1 MKKLFPF
8 YLVVFM
14 TISSAIFAQEA
25 EDTTAIDYI
34 PEISLDTRLGFN
46 QSITDKSGRFYS
58 DGIYLNIDGNISPHF
73 SYSSNIK
80 FLSPEYGSNI
90 CWLLLTYEN
99 DWFSIS
105 AGKDAIFVG
114 GFEYDAMEVDT
125 YFDMSSLFY
134 NSFDCWQWGASAA
147 FYPAEGHSI
156 LLQVA
161 NSPLAYDPNNFAYAL
176 AWRSECDWYES
187 YWSVNLWQY
196 DKGAFV
202 KALNL
207 GNKFHMGDFSL
218 VLDYM
223 TRSYEFNNLFTED
236 FTALAMPS
244 YEGCSWC
251 RPFLKVGFERASDI
265 LEYDFV
271 GDNLFYGVGAEFF
284 PVRNY
289 RDLRVFATWTHNTE
303 YTQSHQINIGATWRM
318 DLTKAL
324 RKW

>member
-8 YLVVFM
+8 YLVVFL

-34 PEISLDTRLGFN
+34 PEISLDTRFGFN

-58 DGIYLNIDGNISPHF
+58 DGIYLNLSGNISPHF
-73 SYSSNIK
+73 SYTSNIK
-80 FLSPEYGSNI
+80 FLSPEYGSSI
-90 CWLLLTYEN
+90 CWLLLTYER
-99 DWFSIS
+99 DWFSVS
-105 AGKDAIFVG
+105 AGKDAIYVG
-114 GFEYDAMEVDT
+114 GFEYDAMEIDT

-147 FYPAEGHSI
+147 FCPAEGHSI

-161 NSPLAYDPNNFAYAL
+161 NSPLTYDPNHFAYAL
-176 AWRSECDWYES
+176 AWRSEYDWYES

-207 GNKFHMGDFSL
+207 GNKFHIGDFSL

-223 TRSYEFNNLFTED
+223 TRSYELNTLFTED

-251 RPFLKVGFERASDI
+251 RPFLKVGFERASEI

-284 PVRNY
+284 PIRNY
-289 RDLRVFATWTHNTE
+289 KELRLFATWTHNTE
-303 YTQSHQINIGATWRM
+303 YTQSHQINIGATWRI

-324 RKW
+324 RK